1 MLFFFYID
9 SAVECTRLFHLLFAQ
24 LHWAINI
31 LSQQSLLSISAVAV
45 LARHRL
51 PSGWL
56 GYAMRKNN
64 LLGALSLK
72 LAFHLGSWICKELC
86 TEFKE
91 KKKTNL
97 DPKIKPFLNVKA
109 WFLCCPVRQEQQL

>member
-1 MLFFFYID
+1 
-9 SAVECTRLFHLLFAQ
+9 
-24 LHWAINI
+24 
-31 LSQQSLLSISAVAV
+31 
-45 LARHRL
+45 
-51 PSGWL
+51 
-56 GYAMRKNN
+56 MRKNN

-109 WFLCCPVRQEQQL
+109 